1 MRDVSKKLR
10 QSDRKI
16 MFFRGLRGGKKNAGP
31 GFGDGCSVRGIRTV
45 FGAIRRRKKP
55 VGRFFPACRFA
66 SDIGANGMAEFF
78 RLPSVSFLCILFTPC
93 ASGRRLPAFFGEP
106 RKDAR
111 MLPAS
116 CPALF
121 PMRALTAGKGSCII
135 NEMMLSAFELFA
147 MDLRPAFRSFRTNAL
162 LPACMTQKL
171 YAGERFFVIWDIRK
185 KTFLHI

>member
-1 MRDVSKKLR
+1 MP
-10 QSDRKI
+10 DRGSG
-16 MFFRGLRGGKKNAGP
+16 MGVRRA
-31 GFGDGCSVRGIRTV
+31 GFGRCSER
-45 FGAIRRRKKP
+45 FGG
-55 VGRFFPACRFA
+55 GRSRSVA
-66 SDIGANGMAEFF
+66 FF
-78 RLPSVSFLCILFTPC
+78 RLAALLRISVRMEWQSFFVCPLFLFSAFC
-93 ASGRRLPAFFGEP
+93 SRHALPAEDFRLFFGEP

-111 MLPAS
+111 MLSAS

-121 PMRALTAGKGSCII
+121 PMRALTAGNGSCII
-135 NEMMLSAFELFA
+135 SEMMLSAFELFA

>member
-1 MRDVSKKLR
+1 MP
-10 QSDRKI
+10 DRGSG
-16 MFFRGLRGGKKNAGP
+16 MGVRCAGFGRCSERFGGGRSRSVAFFRLAALLRI
-31 GFGDGCSVRGIRTV
+31 SVR
-45 FGAIRRRKKP
+45 
-55 VGRFFPACRFA
+55 
-66 SDIGANGMAEFF
+66 MAEFF
-78 RLPSVSFLCILFTPC
+78 RLLSVSFLCILFTPC
-93 ASGRRLPAFFGEP
+93 AFGRRHPAFFGEP

-135 NEMMLSAFELFA
+135 NKMMLSAFELFA
-147 MDLRPAFRSFRTNAL
+147 MDLRPAFRSFRTNARL
-162 LPACMTQKL
+162 LACMTQKL